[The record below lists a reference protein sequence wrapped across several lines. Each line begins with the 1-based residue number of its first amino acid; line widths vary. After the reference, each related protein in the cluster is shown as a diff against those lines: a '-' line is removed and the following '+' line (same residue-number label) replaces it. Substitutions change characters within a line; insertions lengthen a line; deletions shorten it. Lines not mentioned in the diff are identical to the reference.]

1 LWVKCRVSDFSVP
14 SPESGVDLG
23 PTKTTLRSALLK
35 ARRERPAAQL
45 TLASLR
51 LLIAL
56 SDLVRTTQPAVI
68 ATYLPFGAEPGAH
81 LPRPLPEL
89 LAESTAAVRV
99 LVPELLEDN
108 DLDWRDWRYPDGRLG
123 VNAISRADLV
133 IVPALAVDE
142 QGVRLGR
149 GGGSYD
155 RALAR
160 VRPGIPVVAL
170 LHDGELAHTLP
181 AHTHDR
187 RVSAVITPTGGMVR
201 LPLGVEDS
209 EGRVPLLA
217 LDD

>member
-1 LWVKCRVSDFSVP
+1 MSDFSVP
-14 SPESGVDLG
+14 SPEFGVDLAAA
-23 PTKTTLRSALLK
+23 KTTIRSALLK
-35 ARRERPAAQL
+35 ARRERPARDL

-51 LLIAL
+51 LLVAL
-56 SDLVRTTQPAVI
+56 SDLVRTTQPTVI
-68 ATYLPFGAEPGAH
+68 ATYLPFGTEPGAH
-81 LPRPLPEL
+81 LPRPLPDV
-89 LAESTAAVRV
+89 LAEGSAQVRV
-99 LVPELLEDN
+99 LVPEVLEDN
-108 DLDWRDWRYPDGRLG
+108 DLDWRDWYDPDARLG
-123 VNAISRADLV
+123 VNAIARADLV

-160 VRPGIPVVAL
+160 VRPGVPVVAL

-181 AHTHDR
+181 AQRHDL
-187 RVSAVITPTGGMVR
+187 RVTAVITPTGGMVR